1 MEQPGGDILAN
12 AAGVEN
18 ILGPLGAVALDGPG
32 MGGAGSTCG
41 NLLLL
46 LLPPTPGAEVSAPA
60 ALGFGAS
67 RAEALGKGTSGPIGW
82 DAAGASC
89 LGSPAKMLADGKRL
103 ALAWH
108 GASCL
113 GSLGTGLPLGW
124 DGASCLGSLGTGL
137 TAGTRLPLGWDGA
150 SCSGSLHTGAY
161 CSGLLGTGLTAGTRL
176 ALGWDGAPCLGSLNT
191 GLPAGTR
198 LALGWDGESGL
209 GSLGK
214 MLADGTTL
222 VLS

>member
-41 NLLLL
+41 NLLLLLL

-124 DGASCLGSLGTGL
+124 DGASC
-137 TAGTRLPLGWDGA
+137 
-150 SCSGSLHTGAY
+150 SGSLHTGAS